1 MNELQTII
9 MAIPIIFITT
19 LVQLFK
25 LLGMPSKY
33 SPLVAFILALF
44 FGGLFFWNAT
54 VAQTIVGVLMY
65 GLGAVGLWEVGGKKI
80 MPPEEEKEQVPIAS
94 EN

>member
-1 MNELQTII
+1 MNEVQTIV
-9 MAIPIIFITT
+9 MAVPIILITT

-33 SPLVAFILALF
+33 APHAAFGLALIL
-44 FGGLFFWNAT
+44 GALFFWNADVT
-54 VAQTIVGVLMY
+54 QTIVGVLMY

-80 MPPEEEKEQVPIAS
+80 MPEEKVVEPIIS
-94 EN
+94 DN